1 MSFPPINRLL
11 ILRLNFNRHKDPDD
25 MQAKKLKILKVKRK
39 ANKIEGDTSRV
50 ITRLHIPEEGYRV
63 SKIIQRIMNLSKTEA
78 KNLITQ
84 IMDDFS
90 GRYDDIGHIFDRHL
104 NEVKSYLPEDVILSN
119 TQRALIGAYFTKEYS
134 IESAAL
140 FNPSIVPH
148 PDQSHLKKGS
158 LRFVMSL
165 RATGEGHISSIVFR
179 SGVLDTQNN
188 FLFDPIS
195 DFVETPDLQLDA
207 VYKRNPFQRK
217 LNEMG
222 AANEITAH
230 ILNQLPEDFTYN
242 QLIEKIGM
250 LREKPQYSKTIQ
262 NRTFEIILWL
272 ADSNYE
278 VVFHSDHRISE
289 RVIFPVSRNESRGI
303 EDARFVQFFHDN
315 GEVVY
320 YATYTAYNG
329 IEILPQLIETKD
341 FIKFNILTL
350 NGKAVQNKG
359 MALFPRKIGGRYVM
373 LSRQDGENNHI
384 MFSDNIHFWQE
395 SQIIQEPE
403 RPWEFI
409 QIGNCGSP
417 LETDQGW
424 IVLTHGVGPMRQ
436 YCIGA
441 MLLDLEN
448 PAKII
453 ARLDE
458 PLLEPYGEE
467 REGYVPNVV
476 YTCGAIIH
484 NNELIIPY
492 AMSDIN
498 SGIAT
503 LGVEELINCM
513 QQPNDFQG
521 VKGRVLNGSAD

>member
-1 MSFPPINRLL
+1 
-11 ILRLNFNRHKDPDD
+11 
-25 MQAKKLKILKVKRK
+25 MQVKNHQTLKVERK
-39 ANKIEGDTSRV
+39 AIKIIGDTSRV
-50 ITRLHIPEEGYRV
+50 ITLLHIPDDRHRIA
-63 SKIIQRIMNLSKTEA
+63 KIIQRIMSMSETGG

-84 IMDDFS
+84 IMNDFS
-90 GRYDDIGHIFDRHL
+90 GRHEDIGHIFERHL
-104 NEVKSYLPEDVILSN
+104 NEVKGYLPRDATLSDV
-119 TQRALIGAYFTKEYS
+119 QRALIGAYFTKEYA

-148 PDQSHLKKGS
+148 PDQSHLNKGS

-165 RATGEGHISSIVFR
+165 RATGDGHVSSIVFR
-179 SGVLDTQNN
+179 SGVLDRHNA
-188 FLFDPIS
+188 FLFDLIS
-195 DFVETPDLQLDA
+195 DFVETPDIKLDSL
-207 VYKRNPFQRK
+207 YKRNIFQRK

-222 AANEITAH
+222 ASNEVTVYV
-230 ILNQLPEDFTYN
+230 LNQLPEDFTYN
-242 QLIEKIGM
+242 ELIEKIGI
-250 LREKPQYSKTIQ
+250 LRAKPQFSESIQ
-262 NRTFEIILWL
+262 NKTFKIISWL

-278 VVFHSDHRISE
+278 VGFHPGHRISE
-289 RVIFPVSRNESRGI
+289 RVIFPVSKNESRGI
-303 EDARFVQFFHDN
+303 EDARFVQFFNHN

-329 IEILPQLIETKD
+329 ITILPQLIETKD
-341 FIKFNILTL
+341 FIKFNMLTL

-359 MALFPRKIGGRYVM
+359 MALFPRKIGGRYAM

-384 MFSDNIHFWQE
+384 MFSDNIHFWQK

-403 RPWEFI
+403 YPWEFM

-417 LETDQGW
+417 LETDKGW

-441 MLLDLEN
+441 ILLDLEN
-448 PAKII
+448 PTKII
-453 ARLDE
+453 ARLEE
-458 PLLEPYGEE
+458 PLLAPHEKE

-476 YTCGAIIH
+476 YSCGAIIH
-484 NNELIIPY
+484 NNELVIPY

-503 LGVEELINCM
+503 VVVNELLNCM
-513 QQPNDFQG
+513 RA
-521 VKGRVLNGSAD
+521 VA

>member
-1 MSFPPINRLL
+1 
-11 ILRLNFNRHKDPDD
+11 
-25 MQAKKLKILKVKRK
+25 MQAKNHQRLKVKRK
-39 ANKIEGDTSRV
+39 ANKIVGDTSRV
-50 ITRLHIPEEGYRV
+50 ITRLHLPHDRHRI
-63 SKIIQRIMNLSKTEA
+63 SKIIQRIMSLSETAA

-84 IMDDFS
+84 IMIDFS
-90 GRYDDIGHIFDRHL
+90 GRHEDIGHIFERHL
-104 NEVKSYLPEDVILSN
+104 NEVKDYLPRDTMLSDV
-119 TQRALIGAYFTKEYS
+119 QRALIGAYFTKEYS

-148 PDQSHLKKGS
+148 PDQSHLKEGS
-158 LRFVMSL
+158 LRFIMSL
-165 RATGEGHISSIVFR
+165 RATGEGHVSSIVFR
-179 SGVLDTQNN
+179 SGVLDRRNTL
-188 FLFDPIS
+188 LFDPIS
-195 DFVETPDLQLDA
+195 DFVETPDLQLDP
-207 VYKRNPFQRK
+207 VYKLNPFQRK

-222 AANEITAH
+222 ASNEITAH

-242 QLIEKIGM
+242 ELIEKIGI
-250 LREKPQYSKTIQ
+250 LRAKPQFSETIQ
-262 NRTFEIILWL
+262 NRTFEIIRWL

-278 VVFHSDHRISE
+278 VGFHPDHRVSE
-289 RVIFPVSRNESRGI
+289 RVIFPVSKNESGGI
-303 EDARFVQFFHDN
+303 EDARFVQFFNDN

-320 YATYTAYNG
+320 FATYTAYNG
-329 IEILPQLIETKD
+329 ITILPQFIETKD

-359 MALFPRKIGGRYVM
+359 MALFPRKIGGRYGM

-403 RPWEFI
+403 YPWEFI

-417 LETDQGW
+417 LEIDEGW

-448 PAKII
+448 PTKII

-458 PLLEPYGEE
+458 PLLAPHEKE

-476 YTCGAIIH
+476 YSCGAIIH
-484 NNELIIPY
+484 NNELVIPY

-503 LGVEELINCM
+503 VVVNELLNCM
-513 QQPNDFQG
+513 RE
-521 VKGRVLNGSAD
+521 VA

>member
-1 MSFPPINRLL
+1 
-11 ILRLNFNRHKDPDD
+11 
-25 MQAKKLKILKVKRK
+25 MQAKNHQGLKVKRK
-39 ANKIEGDTSRV
+39 ANKIVGNTSRV
-50 ITRLHIPEEGYRV
+50 ITRLHLPHDRYRI
-63 SKIIQRIMNLSKTEA
+63 SKIIQRIMSLSETAA

-84 IMDDFS
+84 IMIDFS
-90 GRYDDIGHIFDRHL
+90 GRHEDIGHIFERHL
-104 NEVKSYLPEDVILSN
+104 NEVKDYLPRDTMLSDV
-119 TQRALIGAYFTKEYS
+119 QRALIGAYFTKEYS

-148 PDQSHLKKGS
+148 PDQSHLKEGS
-158 LRFVMSL
+158 LRFIMSL
-165 RATGEGHISSIVFR
+165 RATGEGHVSSIVFR
-179 SGVLDTQNN
+179 SGVLDRRNTL
-188 FLFDPIS
+188 LFDPIS
-195 DFVETPDLQLDA
+195 DFVETPDLQLDP
-207 VYKRNPFQRK
+207 VYKRNPFQLK
-217 LNEMG
+217 LNEME
-222 AANEITAH
+222 ASNEITAY

-242 QLIEKIGM
+242 QLIEKIGV
-250 LREKPQYSKTIQ
+250 LRAKPQFSETIQ
-262 NRTFEIILWL
+262 NRTFEIIRWL

-278 VVFHSDHRISE
+278 VGFHPDHRISE
-289 RVIFPVSRNESRGI
+289 RVIFPVSKNESEGI
-303 EDARFVQFFHDN
+303 EDARFVQFFNDN

-320 YATYTAYNG
+320 FATYTAYNG
-329 IEILPQLIETKD
+329 ITILPQFIETKD

-359 MALFPRKIGGRYVM
+359 MALFPRKIGGRYAM

-384 MFSDNIHFWQE
+384 MFSDNIHFWQK
-395 SQIIQEPE
+395 SQIIQKPE
-403 RPWEFI
+403 YPWEFV

-417 LETDQGW
+417 LETDKGW

-448 PAKII
+448 PTKII

-458 PLLEPYGEE
+458 PLLAPHGKE

-476 YTCGAIIH
+476 YSCGAIIH
-484 NNELIIPY
+484 NNELVIPY

-503 LGVEELINCM
+503 VEVNELLNCM
-513 QQPNDFQG
+513 RA
-521 VKGRVLNGSAD
+521 VA